1 MAYKYVTYE
10 NLTRYDG
17 KIKDY
22 IATEDAK
29 SYKTIAV
36 DTTAKKV
43 YFYKKENAVAGT
55 DTPDA
60 VVDQAFIP
68 LIDSA
73 VGGKVAMTTANG
85 TITEGDLSLENV
97 ASTGYVDE
105 RINSATTELHSAID
119 TVEINLATAIG
130 SVTTSV
136 DSLANYVGKIPSSA
150 GVPNVVNYIEK
161 VEQVIANLDADVDI
175 IDSAGNQL
183 KLYRNITEQ
192 DGLLSRGTDY
202 VEFASVALT
211 GAASDVSLNSSYVDI
226 EGSTYSNV
234 EDAVGAI
241 NNDITELAS
250 QSAGG
255 VASKTVWFRDASAG
269 QSEYAKVY
277 KLYQGAN
284 APESETD
291 PAALIGTINTPK
303 DKALQDAK
311 IVTITFDDGK
321 LYDGLNDVTALI
333 KEAGEAATAAD
344 AGKYIKFIMQ
354 NVADPLYANLS
365 EFIDIYRPQENASQ
379 VQIVIDNNNVI
390 SATIVAGSITA
401 TELSADAVTT
411 VKILDENV
419 TKAKLSS
426 TVQASL
432 DLADSALQSADF
444 EAITDAEIDA
454 LFA

>member
-36 DTTAKKV
+36 DAVAKKV

-60 VVDQAFIP
+60 VIDTAYIP
-68 LIDSA
+68 LIESA
-73 VGGKVAMTTANG
+73 VGGKVAMTTVNG

-105 RINSATTELHSAID
+105 RINSVTTEL
-119 TVEINLATAIG
+119 
-130 SVTTSV
+130 TSSI
-136 DSLANYVGKIPSSA
+136 DSLTSSVASLTDYVGEIPSTA
-150 GVPNVVNYIEK
+150 GVNTVTSYIEK
-161 VEQVIANLDADVDI
+161 VEQSIANLDADIDI
-175 IDSAGNQL
+175 VEPPTRNQL
-183 KLYRNITEQ
+183 KLYNIIER
-192 DGLLSRGTDY
+192 DGLVSRGSEYTQL
-202 VEFASVALT
+202 ASVALT
-211 GAASDVSLNSSYVDI
+211 GAASDVSLNTAYTDI
-226 EGSTYSNV
+226 EEFTYRNV

-241 NNDITELAS
+241 NSDIAELAS
-250 QSAGG
+250 RSASG

-277 KLYQGAN
+277 RLYQGAN

-291 PAALIGTINTPK
+291 PATLIGTINTPK
-303 DKALQDAK
+303 DKVLQDAK

-321 LYDGLNDVTALI
+321 LYDGLTDVTEFI
-333 KEAGEAATAAD
+333 KGAGGTATADD

-354 NVADPLYANLS
+354 NVTDPLYANLS
-365 EFIDIYRPQENASQ
+365 EFINIYTAQPNATQ
-379 VQIVIDNNNVI
+379 IQIVIDSNNVI
-390 SATIVAGSITA
+390 SASVVAGSITA
-401 TELSADAVTT
+401 TELSANAVTT

-426 TVQASL
+426 SVQASL
-432 DLADSALQSADF
+432 DLADSALQSTDF
-444 EAITDAEIDA
+444 EAITNAEIDA

>member
-36 DTTAKKV
+36 DAVAKKV

-60 VVDQAFIP
+60 VVDIAYIP
-68 LIDSA
+68 LIESA

-105 RINSATTELHSAID
+105 RINSVTTELHSAID
-119 TVEINLATAIG
+119 SVEAEL
-130 SVTTSV
+130 TSSI
-136 DSLANYVGKIPSSA
+136 DSLTSSVASLTDYVGEIPSTA
-150 GVPNVVNYIEK
+150 GVNTVTSYIEK
-161 VEQVIANLDADVDI
+161 VEQSIANLDADIDI
-175 IDSAGNQL
+175 VEPPTGNQL
-183 KLYRNITEQ
+183 KLYNIIER
-192 DGLLSRGTDY
+192 DGLVSRGSEYTQL
-202 VEFASVALT
+202 ASVALT
-211 GAASDVSLNSSYVDI
+211 GAASDVSLNTAYTDI

-241 NNDITELAS
+241 NSDITELAS

-284 APESETD
+284 APESETE

-333 KEAGEAATAAD
+333 KEAGETATAAD

-444 EAITDAEIDA
+444 EAITNAEIDA